1 VVFVTFL
8 FARTWRDAYFQMFD
22 KLLWGLEIFVAVR
35 RCLGSERACS
45 LVVTRAPVAP
55 QVLGSTPR
63 GSEFLRI

>member
-1 VVFVTFL
+1 MNLELSEKTRVIIKNDFEI
-8 FARTWRDAYFQMFD
+8 AYD
-22 KLLWGLEIFVAVR
+22 NVKWAKGP
-35 RCLGSERACS
+35 S

>member
-22 KLLWGLEIFVAVR
+22 KLLWGLEIVGSP

-45 LVVTRAPVAP
+45 LVVTRAPVAS